1 MGEFE
6 QTQSAIESQRQGTK
20 RKYSYEFHEIS
31 DGVMGILDYVNI
43 IDEKRSKLSGIIEA
57 IRMIDLSEFSLGDLG
72 AAMHDYTNAI
82 EQLTTDLW
90 DHVKNAGLL
99 CKTKSNI

>member
-6 QTQSAIESQRQGTK
+6 QVQSAIESQRQGTK
-20 RKYSYEFHEIS
+20 RKYSYKFYEID
-31 DGVMGILDYVNI
+31 DGAMGILDYLDL
-43 IDEKRSKLSGIIEA
+43 IDEKNRKLSGIIDA
-57 IRMIDLSEFSLGDLG
+57 IGAINHPEVPLEDLG
-72 AAMHDYTNAI
+72 GAMHDYTEAI

-99 CKTKSNI
+99 QNKEDSQ